1 MKAKKPKILVIDDS
15 QASFVVFAAIFSS
28 LPFEVINASTG
39 PEALDLIK
47 KENVDLFL
55 INVQMPI
62 MDGFETAYHIR
73 RHPQYLNTPILFITA
88 YDRDQVFA
96 RAPQHVMSEEF
107 FYKPF
112 PPDLLL
118 ARVEELLTQKS
129 IS

>member
-1 MKAKKPKILVIDDS
+1 MAHIKPRILVIDDS

-28 LPFEVINASTG
+28 LPYEVVNASTG
-39 PEALDLIK
+39 LEALALIK
-47 KENVDLFL
+47 KEKFDLFL
-55 INVQMPI
+55 INVQMPV

-73 RHPQYLNTPILFITA
+73 RHQQYLNTPILFVTA

-112 PPDLLL
+112 HPELLL
-118 ARVEELLTQKS
+118 ARVEKLLTHRS
-129 IS
+129 VS